1 MLKFIQLWCILGLCS
16 LALQAQPLNDPFADD
31 LGLSASAPQGGLS
44 PNDLPNYQEWSKK
57 APAATLSI
65 ITADELHDWM
75 QKGNKRF
82 YLLDVRDQ
90 DEFDVSHIK
99 DARRIGSADFNVE
112 RVWMFHR
119 NAPVIVYCTNGE
131 RSQTMAQYLGLM
143 GFEDVRI
150 LDGQLLAWWEKHRSL
165 VNKDNQASKE
175 ILMPDKTG
183 KKILKKLK

>member
-1 MLKFIQLWCILGLCS
+1 
-16 LALQAQPLNDPFADD
+16 
-31 LGLSASAPQGGLS
+31 
-44 PNDLPNYQEWSKK
+44 
-57 APAATLSI
+57 
-65 ITADELHDWM
+65 
-75 QKGNKRF
+75 
-82 YLLDVRDQ
+82 
-90 DEFDVSHIK
+90 
-99 DARRIGSADFNVE
+99 
-112 RVWMFHR
+112 MFHR